1 MNYTYN
7 NRDVHQAWLLLKWGY
22 ILAPILVGVD
32 KLAGWNLVDWS
43 QYVSPV
49 LLPYLHITV
58 VQFVYALGL
67 IEIAGGI
74 LVWVNPRIG
83 GYTVAALMI
92 AIIINLITMNRF
104 YDIIAR
110 DAVITLGAIALAW
123 LTAAQE
129 ANR

>member
-7 NRDVHQAWLLLKWGY
+7 NRVVHQTWFLLKLSY
-22 ILAPILVGVD
+22 ALAPILVGVD
-32 KLAGWNLVDWS
+32 KLIGWNLVDWS

-49 LLPYLHITV
+49 LVSYLPITV
-58 VQFVYALGL
+58 IQFVYALGI

-74 LVWVNPRIG
+74 LVWINPRIG
-83 GYTVAALMI
+83 GYTVAALLI
-92 AIIINLITMNRF
+92 AIIVNLITMNRF

-110 DAVITLGAIALAW
+110 DAVIAVGAIALAW

-129 ANR
+129 S